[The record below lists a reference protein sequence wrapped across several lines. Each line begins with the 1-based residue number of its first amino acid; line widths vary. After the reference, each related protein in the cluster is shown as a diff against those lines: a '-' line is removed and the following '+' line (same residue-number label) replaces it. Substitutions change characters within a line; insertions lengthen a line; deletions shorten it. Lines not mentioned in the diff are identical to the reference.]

1 MHSTDDKVAAAAQKQ
16 PTATNRPLCWQPRTA
31 ANTRP
36 VQAIVQFCR
45 MPAHHRMRLI
55 QLNRNTQ
62 SLQSMHVPKRVQTW
76 KYTYTQEIHQNMLL
90 SQEKNIFSLCF
101 TSHSRLFFLFSFL
114 FKINKWLPI
123 DQQCRHMKKK
133 KRVVWTTV
141 AQRQSVLSLLIFF
154 TSLHFPQSKIPLHIF
169 LFCLVAKPV
178 ALPITV
184 PVLPTPL
191 RSTCG
196 TARSHLQCFS
206 PCGCC
211 TPTVPGTPFE

>member
-101 TSHSRLFFLFSFL
+101 TSHSRFFFSFL

-133 KRVVWTTV
+133 KKELSGPQWH
-141 AQRQSVLSLLIFF
+141 SV
-154 TSLHFPQSKIPLHIF
+154 
-169 LFCLVAKPV
+169 
-178 ALPITV
+178 
-184 PVLPTPL
+184 
-191 RSTCG
+191 
-196 TARSHLQCFS
+196 S
-206 PCGCC
+206 PC
-211 TPTVPGTPFE
+211 